1 MTDQRRMRPPCI
13 TFFCRGAPF
22 TPPSAPFTPPA
33 APWLAGGAAAGKPR
47 QGKPRGKP
55 PPTADPSSGA
65 GRLNVHPIRGT
76 PKRSL
81 SAPIARRC
89 AWCRSA
95 DANLW
100 SQLPKRT
107 PNCEHRRKRRG
118 STWEGGNRSHSNH
131 QRGCT
136 IKRPSRGHPEAIQ
149 SSSRGHQEAIKSS
162 SRVRQERTFST
173 ESSESMS
180 KVILG
185 KNGSMCTH
193 SSSREP
199 SAGRWFR
206 STHAYGG
213 SPTLG
218 SRS

>member
-13 TFFCRGAPF
+13 TFFCRGAPI

-33 APWLAGGAAAGKPR
+33 APWLPGGAAAGKPRQGKPRGKPR

-118 STWEGGNRSHSNH
+118 STGEGGNRSHSNH

-136 IKRPSRGHPEAIQ
+136 IKRLSRGHPEAIQ
-149 SSSRGHQEAIKSS
+149 SSSRGH
-162 SRVRQERTFST
+162 QERTFST

-185 KNGSMCTH
+185 RSGSMCTH

>member
-22 TPPSAPFTPPA
+22 TRPSAPFTPPA
-33 APWLAGGAAAGKPR
+33 APWLPGGAAA
-47 QGKPRGKP
+47 GKPRGKP

-118 STWEGGNRSHSNH
+118 STWEGCNRSHSNH

-162 SRVRQERTFST
+162 SRVLQEFVKSA
-173 ESSESMS
+173 
-180 KVILG
+180 
-185 KNGSMCTH
+185 H
-193 SSSREP
+193 SQ
-199 SAGRWFR
+199 R
-206 STHAYGG
+206 SL
-213 SPTLG
+213 P
-218 SRS
+218 RV